1 MCFYEL
7 NTECVLYKTSSVIE
21 TLLCVFKVWLVCV
34 FKVLNFE
41 LQYKQK
47 SNIQTVQRETTLNII
62 HY

>member
-47 SNIQTVQRETTLNII
+47 S
-62 HY
+62 